1 MTILPMADAVD
12 RISSLTPI
20 GSVLRTA
27 EWAEMPLELR
37 ESAYFSAG
45 VESARLLSAQQRLL
59 TEELQMLKR
68 DFGRGE
74 RGIDREMFVQT
85 IRALGERLGVRPAD
99 ERDRGTLRDPI
110 SRRRLELIHRMQTE
124 KAFSYGQ
131 WKSGQSANLLDRW
144 PCQELIRLTEAKVP
158 RPWPARWRAKG
169 GRFFG
174 GGRMIARKD
183 SPIWAAI
190 SRFGSPIPPYD
201 FNSGM
206 DVIEIDRD
214 EAVALGVIGEEEQ
227 VQPLEENL
235 LENLEAGAAGISDDV
250 FGALQDVFNTPGDRQ
265 IDKGP
270 DGRIVWNR
278 DRATSPE
285 SRDDLQQDFRE
296 EAGSLFSRVL
306 EGFEELRSGD
316 GTSGLAHSMD
326 ERTAAEEAGQITSA
340 ALGRK
345 PLFHEDFGDDREAAL
360 LADRL
365 RADFRD
371 FPTARV
377 EADGTDLFVWDS
389 QRNPKPFEKIRER
402 AHSGRELGYGVE
414 ALGDH
419 DVAKV
424 SVEITDQS
432 GNYVSGF
439 VAPLEFGGV
448 FAAARAKDFSD
459 ATGEPHTY
467 TLRRIGK

>member
-1 MTILPMADAVD
+1 MTILPMADAVE
-12 RISSLTPI
+12 RISASTPI
-20 GSVLRTA
+20 GSVLRSA
-27 EWAEMPLELR
+27 EWADMPLELR
-37 ESAYFSAG
+37 EAAYFSAG
-45 VESARLLSAQQRLL
+45 VESARLLSAQKRLL

-85 IRALGERLGVRPAD
+85 IRALGERLGVGPAD

-124 KAFSYGQ
+124 KAQSYAQ
-131 WKSGQSANLLDRW
+131 WKSGQSANLLERW
-144 PCQELIRLTEAKVP
+144 PCQELIRLSEARVP
-158 RPWPARWRAKG
+158 RDWPARWAAKG

-190 SRFGSPIPPYD
+190 SRFGSPIPPFDY
-201 FNSGM
+201 NSGM

-214 EAVALGVIGEEEQ
+214 EAVALGVISQDEV

-235 LENLEAGAAGISDDV
+235 IENLQAGAAGISDEV
-250 FGALQDVFNTPGDRQ
+250 FGAMQDIFNTPGDVQ
-265 IDKGP
+265 IDKSA

-278 DRATSPE
+278 DRKSPK
-285 SRDDLQQDFRE
+285 SRDDLQHDYRE
-296 EAGSLFSRVL
+296 EAGALFSRVL

-316 GTSGLAHSMD
+316 GTSGLAHLLD
-326 ERTAAEEAGQITSA
+326 ERTAAEEAGQITAA

-345 PLFHEDFGDDREAAL
+345 PLFHEDFGDDREAAR

-371 FPTARV
+371 LPTVRV
-377 EADGTDLFVWDS
+377 EANGTDLFVWDS
-389 QRNPKPFEKIRER
+389 RRNPKPFEKIRER

-414 ALGDH
+414 ALADQ

-424 SVEITDQS
+424 QVEITDQA

-439 VAPLEFGGV
+439 IAPLEFGGV
-448 FAAARAKDFSD
+448 FAAARAKDFRD

-467 TLRRIGK
+467 TLRRMGK